1 MDKMSRT
8 WFLVLSIVVI
18 ALAFG
23 VGWLVVR
30 QSQPQSAGNLPLGSG
45 FNPVYFDWASK
56 KLIVESG
63 GELEV
68 QTGGVVDMQTGSVT
82 TFAGT
87 QTFDE
92 LSMSG
97 TATMNAASV
106 TTSVTAAD
114 VTATDDLIV
123 AADALA
129 NTVAATT
136 TVSGADFS
144 ASGDLVVGDD
154 ATVAADLL
162 ANTGTFTVSVSA
174 VDFTATDEVRAA
186 GLHATGNITG
196 DNLAITATIAGA
208 DVTASDDGQFE
219 DDVRIGGDLVAQTG
233 VFTDTLSAA
242 GITGPITATQ
252 IILGGTF
259 TGLRY
264 GMAATVTD
272 AMTITHG
279 LGAAPLFVMLEPY
292 GDGITVPVNVAI
304 SDTTS
309 FTVNVPDGVTV
320 ANVIWLAGK

>member
-114 VTATDDLIV
+114 
-123 AADALA
+123 
-129 NTVAATT
+129 
-136 TVSGADFS
+136 
-144 ASGDLVVGDD
+144 
-154 ATVAADLL
+154 LL

-174 VDFTATDEVRAA
+174 VDFTATDEVLAA